1 MKFFISFI
9 SINKQQKGSMEM
21 KILLFVFILL
31 VYIGITFFIGFGLMK
46 TLIAF
51 GIYRWPI
58 VYWSILTLFSGS
70 IFLSRIKN
78 MTIFQVLGNYW
89 MFIFQYGFLFTFV
102 GVIIYYLTPLKNLR
116 IIGGTGIGI
125 FFVLLI
131 AGLYFAYQPTSRII
145 EMEVDKKADD
155 LKIIVASDFHLGVL
169 STKNHLERFV
179 ELANKENPD
188 LVLLVGDIIDDDPK
202 WFIEQN
208 MDETLAKLKTT
219 YGVYG
224 VLGNHE
230 YYGKKTEP
238 FLEVMKKANVTM
250 LLDETILINDAF
262 YLTGQEDLT
271 NKNRLPLEALK
282 PLDETKPWIIMN
294 HTPTQLE
301 VPTQLQADLHLSGH
315 THKGQLWPN
324 NYLTNRLFE
333 VDYGYLKKETTHF
346 LVSSGYGFWGP
357 PMRIGSQAELWVVH
371 LNFTHK

>member
-1 MKFFISFI
+1 
-9 SINKQQKGSMEM
+9 M
-21 KILLFVFILL
+21 KILLFVFILI

-125 FFVLLI
+125 FLVLLI
-131 AGLYFAYQPTSRII
+131 AGLYFAYQPTSRTI
-145 EMEVDKKADD
+145 EMEVDKNADD

-219 YGVYG
+219 HGVYG

-250 LLDETILINDAF
+250 LLDETILINDEF

-271 NKNRLPLEALK
+271 NKNRLPLEVLK

-301 VPTQLQADLHLSGH
+301 VPTKLQADLHLSGH